1 MADRR
6 LYDAIKGLYHFT
18 DVRNLPLIRE
28 YGGLWSLEKLEEM
41 GVEIP
46 APGGDEASQATDKA
60 KEIHKY
66 VHLCL
71 LGKHPMEYRAR
82 ESGRLEKSVFLEID
96 REVLHDEGV
105 KFVPG
110 LANTNGIPI
119 HDLSEALESGIVD
132 VGPLYQ
138 WISWRLFPDVY
149 ERRVKAEKF
158 EILVPDFIPL
168 ERIKNLPN
176 G

>member
-6 LYDAIKGLYHFT
+6 LYNAIKGLYHFT
-18 DVRNLPLIRE
+18 DLRNLALIRE

-41 GVEIP
+41 GINIP
-46 APGGDEASQATDKA
+46 APGGDETSQATDKA
-60 KEIHKY
+60 KDIHKY
-66 VHLCL
+66 VHLCML
-71 LGKHPMEYRAR
+71 PKHPMEYRAR
-82 ESGRLEKSVFLEID
+82 ESGRLERSVFLEID
-96 REVLHDEGV
+96 REVLHDDGV

-110 LANTNGIPI
+110 LANTSGIPI
-119 HDLSEALESGIVD
+119 HDLGEALENGIVD

-158 EILVPDFIPL
+158 EILVPDFIAL